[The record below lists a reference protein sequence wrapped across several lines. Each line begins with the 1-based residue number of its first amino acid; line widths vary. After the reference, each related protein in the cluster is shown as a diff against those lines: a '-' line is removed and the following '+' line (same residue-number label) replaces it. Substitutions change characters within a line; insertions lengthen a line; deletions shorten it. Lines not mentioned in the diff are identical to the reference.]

1 MVAAA
6 KRALFQE
13 PRPGK
18 MSDWLWFVMAG
29 GGVLLGCVVMIDGLF
44 FSDFS
49 IVGGLSY
56 SLPQFLFG
64 LALVLRF
71 AAELLPKG
79 WSFPAGL
86 LRAGAIFTCVVGLSL
101 IPIS

>member
-1 MVAAA
+1 MVAAV
-6 KRALFQE
+6 KKALFQE

-29 GGVLLGCVVMIDGLF
+29 GGILLGCVCMIDGLF

-49 IVGGLSY
+49 MVGGPSY
-56 SLPQFLFG
+56 SLLWFLFG
-64 LALVLRF
+64 LMGTLRF

-86 LRAGAIFTCVVGLSL
+86 LRAGAISTGVVGLL
-101 IPIS
+101 LVPIL